1 MAGKV
6 QNMSILW
13 LKKFRS
19 ILKIQLKNPPQTIY
33 VAVGN
38 KAMPTLHLSLFGFC
52 QHKRPTQKKTK
63 KS

>member
-33 VAVGN
+33 VAVMGKFEKN
-38 KAMPTLHLSLFGFC
+38 
-52 QHKRPTQKKTK
+52 Q
-63 KS
+63 